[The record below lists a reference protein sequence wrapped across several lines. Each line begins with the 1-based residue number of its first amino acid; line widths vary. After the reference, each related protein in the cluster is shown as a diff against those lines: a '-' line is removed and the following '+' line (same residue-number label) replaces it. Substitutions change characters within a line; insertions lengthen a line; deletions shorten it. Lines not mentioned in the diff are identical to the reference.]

1 MNSPDGTETG
11 HRPAG
16 RSIWHRQAWPRR
28 IFRLGRRGLYL
39 LVFLVIGSGLYLNQV
54 GIPAGLKDRLLETLR
69 QRGVAMEFE
78 RIRFRATRGIVAE
91 RVKLGRS
98 GDLGG
103 EQFSAQEVQLAV
115 DWWKVFRLEPEVTGL
130 RIREGSVSIPLVE
143 SNRVVSRFD
152 LSGVEARIRLEGPE
166 RWAVEDLRAA
176 TTVGSFRAS
185 GVLEHPT
192 ALRPAPGS
200 PHAQPSTAWRST
212 LLRVQRT
219 LEEIRFETP
228 AEVRLRFQTD
238 LAAPGASSAEFRLS
252 AGRVA
257 WSGRSF
263 ERLEFDARVSP
274 GTNSPGQLA
283 LQARW
288 QLDGVVAREGS
299 IHGFRGEVD
308 LTQPIDAVL
317 PNRVEWSLAAETVE
331 TPRFVLAGARVEGV
345 SERLASNA
353 IPVRPWDPREPT
365 RVPVV
370 PSPRFESVV
379 KVHLRELKTLAPEIG
394 LKEASIQ
401 AVLGHDVSGWHQA
414 RLELKAPGFRS
425 PWLDCGAVDLGLT
438 ARPGSRRPTDAAGAD
453 GGDASYWRWIRPL
466 AIEGDLGLRAVDHPL
481 LRIDRLT
488 TRLRSE
494 APRLRLEDTRI
505 DLLGGTVAGD
515 IDCDLE
521 SRRLRVK
528 ATSSA
533 HPSGVIPVLTPAGQR
548 WLGQFSWPTNQAPR
562 IEAELGLVLPPW
574 TGPKPDWRA
583 TVLPTVTI
591 AGSATGG
598 PFAFRGI
605 TGDSA
610 QGRFTYTNRVWRI
623 PSMTVVRP
631 EGRVSFEYEGHE
643 VTQDYRFRIDSG
655 IDPMVV
661 KPLIP
666 EPKAQRVFDDLNF
679 GQPPRITGEIR
690 GRWFSPELTTVKV
703 AVAATNVTY
712 RGEHVD
718 SAQARLGYGGG
729 FLSVGDARVR
739 DGSQW
744 VKVDGF
750 AYDATAG
757 LISFTNAV
765 STFAPWRITRS
776 IGPFVHQT
784 MTPYEFIEPPL
795 VHVNG
800 VIGVRGDASRNNIR
814 FDAES
819 EGSFRWWKLRAK
831 GVSASVLSIGSRLY
845 VTNINAGFHGGR
857 LRGDLEFEL
866 GKDEANRL
874 RIDTEL
880 SDVELGTLVADL
892 SERTNR
898 LEGRLSGVFRV
909 DEGLTSDPATW
920 KGGGRAILRNGFLW
934 GFPLFGVFSSI
945 LDGMSSGLGQARF
958 TEGTANFTLAQGSV
972 HTRDL
977 QMKSPSMSLGY
988 SGSVTFDRRI
998 DMVVQ
1003 GSMFRR
1009 VPLLGPVASIALSPL
1024 EKLFEY
1030 RLTGTLDEPV
1040 TGPAHVP
1047 TLLLFPFR
1055 PFGTLKDLLPE
1066 ERRPN
1071 PPTVPAPVPG
1081 PSSTSSPKA
1090 SIPPQP

>member
-1 MNSPDGTETG
+1 M
-11 HRPAG
+11 A
-16 RSIWHRQAWPRR
+16 I
-28 IFRLGRRGLYL
+28 LGA
-39 LVFLVIGSGLYLNQV
+39 GLYLNQV
-54 GIPAGLKDRLLETLR
+54 GIPASLKDRLLRTLR
-69 QRGVAMEFE
+69 ERGVSMEFE

-91 RVKLGRS
+91 HVKLGRS

-103 EQFSAQEVQLAV
+103 EQFSAQEVQLAL

-130 RIREGSVSIPLVE
+130 RIREGSVSIPLIE

-152 LSGVEARIRLEGPE
+152 LGGVEARIRLEGPE

-176 TTVGSFRAS
+176 TTVGSFQAS

-192 ALRPAPGS
+192 ALRPAPGAS
-200 PHAQPSTAWRST
+200 NAQTSTAWRAT

-228 AEVRLRFQTD
+228 AEVRLQFQAD
-238 LAAPGASSAEFRLS
+238 LAAPGDSSAEFRLS

-257 WSGRSF
+257 WNGRSF
-263 ERLEFDARVSP
+263 ERLKFEARVSP
-274 GTNSPGQLA
+274 DTESSGQLA
-283 LQARW
+283 LHAEW

-299 IHGFRGEVD
+299 VRGLRGEVD
-308 LTQPIDAVL
+308 LTQPIDSVL
-317 PNRVEWSLAAETVE
+317 PNRVEWSLGADTVE

-345 SERLASNA
+345 SERRASNA
-353 IPVRPWDPREPT
+353 IPVRPWDPRQTTKSSP
-365 RVPVV
+365 V
-370 PSPRFESVV
+370 PSPQFESDV
-379 KVHLRELKTLAPEIG
+379 KVHLREFKHLAPEIR
-394 LKEASIQ
+394 LNEASIH
-401 AVLGHDVSGWHQA
+401 AVLGHDLSGWHQA
-414 RLELKAPGFRS
+414 RLELRAPGVRS

-438 ARPGSRRPTDAAGAD
+438 ARPRSRHPADAAGGD
-453 GGDASYWRWIRPL
+453 GDDPSYWRWIRPL
-466 AIEGDLGLRAVDHPL
+466 AIEGALGVVAVDHPL

-494 APRLRLEDTRI
+494 APSLRLEQTRI

-515 IDCDLE
+515 IECDVDT
-521 SRRLRVK
+521 RRLRLK

-574 TGPKPDWRA
+574 TERKPDWRGS
-583 TVLPTVTI
+583 VLPTVTI

-598 PFAFRGI
+598 PFGFRGI

-623 PSMTVVRP
+623 PGMTVVRP

-666 EPKAQRVFDDLNF
+666 EPKAQRVFDDLKF

-690 GRWFSPELTTVKV
+690 GRWFSPELTTVQV

-729 FLSVGDARVR
+729 FLSVGDARVL
-739 DGSQW
+739 DGTQW

-750 AYDATAG
+750 AYDANAG

-800 VIGVRGDASRNNIR
+800 VIGVRGDTSRNDIR
-814 FDAES
+814 FDAKS

-857 LRGDLEFEL
+857 LRGNLEFEL
-866 GKDEANRL
+866 GKENDNRL

-880 SDVELGTLVADL
+880 SEVELGALVADL

-898 LEGRLSGVFRV
+898 LEGRLSGVFQV
-909 DEGLTSDPATW
+909 DDGLTSDPATW
-920 KGGGRAILRNGFLW
+920 KGGGRATLRNGFLW

-958 TEGTANFTLAQGSV
+958 TEGTATFALAQGAV

-977 QMKSPSMSLGY
+977 QMKSPTMSLGY
-988 SGSVTFDRRI
+988 SGSVTFDRKV

-1047 TLLLFPFR
+1047 ALLLFPFR

-1071 PPTVPAPVPG
+1071 PESPN
-1081 PSSTSSPKA
+1081 PSTPPK
-1090 SIPPQP
+1090 P

>member
-1 MNSPDGTETG
+1 MKPADGTETG
-11 HRPAG
+11 SRPER

-28 IFRLGRRGLYL
+28 LFRIGRWGVYL
-39 LVFLVIGSGLYLNQV
+39 LCLVVLGGALYLNQV
-54 GIPAGLKDRLLETLR
+54 GIPASLKDRLLETLR
-69 QRGVAMEFE
+69 QRGVTMEFE

-91 RVKLGRS
+91 QVRLGRS

-103 EQFSAQEVQLAV
+103 EQFSAQEVQLGL
-115 DWWKVFRLEPEVTGL
+115 DWRQVLRLKPEVTGL
-130 RIREGSVSIPLVE
+130 RIRGATVAIPLVE
-143 SNRVVSRFD
+143 SNRVASRFE
-152 LSGVEARIRLEGPE
+152 LRGVQATVRLEGPE
-166 RWAVEDLRAA
+166 RWLIEDLRAA
-176 TTVGSFRAS
+176 IPAGSFRAS
-185 GVLEHPT
+185 GRLEHPT
-192 ALRPAPGS
+192 ALRPPPGTPASSGS
-200 PHAQPSTAWRST
+200 PAWRST

-219 LEEIRFETP
+219 LEEIQFQTP
-228 AEVRLRFQTD
+228 AEVRLQFQSD
-238 LAAPGASSAEFRLS
+238 LATPAASSAELSLS

-257 WSGRSF
+257 WAGRSLQRLDF
-263 ERLEFDARVSP
+263 EARVSP
-274 GTNSPGQLA
+274 DASKPGQLA
-283 LQARW
+283 LHAEWR
-288 QLDGVVAREGS
+288 LDGVVAQEAS
-299 IHGFRGEVD
+299 ILGLRGRLD
-308 LTQPIDAVL
+308 LTQPIDAVM
-317 PNRVEWSLAAETVE
+317 PARVDWTLGAETVE

-345 SERLASNA
+345 SERSASNA
-353 IPVRPWDPREPT
+353 IPVRPWDPARET
-365 RVPVV
+365 R
-370 PSPRFESVV
+370 SPESPAPQFQSSL
-379 KVHLRELKTLAPEIG
+379 KVHLEEFKTLGPDVR
-394 LKEASIQ
+394 LQEASMK
-401 AVLGHDVSGWHQA
+401 ATLEHDLSGWHRV
-414 RLELKAPGFRS
+414 RLELQAPGFRS
-425 PWLDCGAVDLGLT
+425 PWLDCGALNLSVS
-438 ARPGSRRPTDAAGAD
+438 ARPGDPSPTIVDP
-453 GGDASYWRWIRPL
+453 SFWRWIRPL
-466 AIEGDLGLRAVDHPL
+466 QIEGDLDAAAVQHPL
-481 LRIDRLT
+481 LRLDHLKTRWRSDADRV
-488 TRLRSE
+488 
-494 APRLRLEDTRI
+494 RLEDVRI
-505 DLLGGTVAGD
+505 DLLGGTVAGEVECPLD
-515 IDCDLE
+515 T
-521 SRRLRVK
+521 RRLRLK

-548 WLGQFSWPTNQAPR
+548 WLGQFFWPTNQAPR
-562 IEAELGLVLPPW
+562 IQAELGLVLPPW
-574 TGPKPDWRA
+574 TERNPDWRG

-598 PFAFRGI
+598 AFGFRGI

-623 PSMTVVRP
+623 PGMTVVRP

-643 VTQDYRFRIDSG
+643 VTQDYRFRIDSA
-655 IDPMVV
+655 IDPMIV

-666 EPKAQRVFDDLNF
+666 EPKAQRVFDDLKF

-690 GRWFSPELTTVKV
+690 GRWFSPELTTVQV

-718 SAQARLGYGGG
+718 SAQARLGYGAG

-744 VKVDGF
+744 VNVDGF
-750 AYDATAG
+750 AYDANAG
-757 LISFTNAV
+757 LISVTNAV
-765 STFAPWRITRS
+765 SIFAPWRITRA
-776 IGPFVHQT
+776 IGPFVHRT

-800 VIGVRGDASRNNIR
+800 VIGVRGDMSRNNIR

-819 EGSFRWWKLRAK
+819 EGRFRWWKLRAK
-831 GVSASVLSIGSRLY
+831 GVSASVLSIGSQLY

-857 LRGDLEFEL
+857 LRGKLEFEL
-866 GKDEANRL
+866 GKEEANRV

-880 SDVELGTLVADL
+880 SDVELGAMVADL

-909 DEGLTSDPATW
+909 DDGLTSDPASW
-920 KGGGRAILRNGFLW
+920 KGGGRATLRNGFLW

-945 LDGMSSGLGQARF
+945 LNGMSSGLGQARF
-958 TEGTANFTLAQGSV
+958 TEGTATFALAQGAV

-977 QMKSPSMSLGY
+977 QMKSPTMSLGY
-988 SGSVTFDRRI
+988 SGSVTFDRKI

-1071 PPTVPAPVPG
+1071 PETPNPPT
-1081 PSSTSSPKA
+1081 PSKP
-1090 SIPPQP
+1090 

>member
-11 HRPAG
+11 RRPAG

-28 IFRLGRRGLYL
+28 LFRLGRWGAYL
-39 LVFLVIGSGLYLNQV
+39 LVFLIIGSGLYLNQV
-54 GIPAGLKDRLLETLR
+54 GIPATLKDRLLQTLR
-69 QRGVAMEFE
+69 ERGVAMEFE

-91 RVKLGRS
+91 RVKLGRL

-103 EQFSAQEVQLAV
+103 EQFSAQEVQLAL
-115 DWWKVFRLEPEVTGL
+115 DWWKVFRLAPEVTGL

-152 LSGVEARIRLEGPE
+152 LNGVEARIRLDGPE
-166 RWAVEDLRAA
+166 RWAIEDLRAA

-185 GVLEHPT
+185 GVLEHPM
-192 ALRPAPGS
+192 ALRSAPGS
-200 PHAQPSTAWRST
+200 SNAQTSVAWRST

-219 LEEIRFETP
+219 LEEIRFQTP
-228 AEVRLRFQTD
+228 AELRLQFQTD
-238 LAAPGASSAEFRLS
+238 LAAPGMSSAEFRLS
-252 AGRVA
+252 AGQVA
-257 WSGRSF
+257 WNGRSF
-263 ERLEFDARVSP
+263 ERLKFEAQVAP
-274 GTNSPGQLA
+274 GTVAPGQLA
-283 LQARW
+283 LHAEW
-288 QLDGVVAREGS
+288 QLEGVVAREGS
-299 IHGFRGEVD
+299 IRGLRGELD
-308 LTQPIDAVL
+308 LTQPIDSVL
-317 PNRVEWSLAAETVE
+317 PNRIDWSLAADALE
-331 TPRFVLAGARVEGV
+331 TPRFVLGGARLEGV

-365 RVPVV
+365 RSSSVPA
-370 PSPRFESVV
+370 PQFQSSV
-379 KVHLRELKTLAPEIG
+379 KVQLRELKALDPEIRVN
-394 LKEASIQ
+394 EASIQ
-401 AVLGHDVSGWHQA
+401 AEVAHDFSGWHQA
-414 RLELKAPGFRS
+414 RLQLQAPGFRS
-425 PWLDCGAVDLGLT
+425 PWVDCGALDLGVT
-438 ARPGSRRPTDAAGAD
+438 ARPRPGRPGPAAAD
-453 GGDASYWRWIRPL
+453 ERDDASYWRWIRPL
-466 AIEGDLGLRAVDHPL
+466 AIEGNLGLSAVNHPL
-481 LRIDRLT
+481 LRIDRLS

-494 APRLRLEDTRI
+494 APSLRLEQTRI

-515 IDCDLE
+515 IECDLD
-521 SRRLRVK
+521 SRRLRLK

-574 TGPKPDWRA
+574 TERQPDWRG

-598 PFAFRGI
+598 SFGFRGI

-623 PSMTVVRP
+623 PAMTVVRP

-655 IDPMVV
+655 IDPMIV

-679 GQPPRITGEIR
+679 GQPPRIRGEIR
-690 GRWFSPELTTVKV
+690 GRWFSPELTTVQV
-703 AVAATNVTY
+703 SVAATNVTY

-718 SAQARLGYGGG
+718 SAQARLGYGDG

-744 VKVDGF
+744 MTVDGF
-750 AYDATAG
+750 AFDANAG

-765 STFAPWRITRS
+765 STFVPWRVTRA

-800 VIGVRGDASRNNIR
+800 VIGVRGDMSRNNIR

-831 GVSASVLSIGSRLY
+831 GVSASVLSIGSRLS
-845 VTNINAGFHGGR
+845 VTNISAGFHGGR
-857 LRGDLEFEL
+857 LRGNLEFEL
-866 GKDEANRL
+866 GNDDANRL

-880 SDVELGTLVADL
+880 SEVELGAMVADL

-898 LEGRLSGVFRV
+898 LEGRLSGIFRV
-909 DEGLTSDPATW
+909 DDGFTSDPATW
-920 KGGGRAILRNGFLW
+920 KGGGRATLRNGFLW

-958 TEGTANFTLAQGSV
+958 TEGTATFALAQGAV

-977 QMKSPSMSLGY
+977 QMKSPTMSLGY
-988 SGSVTFDRRI
+988 SGSVTFDRKI

-1066 ERRPN
+1066 ERRPPPESPN
-1071 PPTVPAPVPG
+1071 P
-1081 PSSTSSPKA
+1081 STTPK
-1090 SIPPQP
+1090 P